1 MPHSIIDISNISQY
15 LSGSALTDDIDV
27 PDGHYAE
34 ENMKTTVVPN
44 RNAIMLSI
52 AFGVAAGEKSSAVA
66 AAVHAGDH
74 FIYPDCRPEFVDTFR
89 AMQNCALEGVW
100 DVDLYAP
107 FVNISKADIAKIGHD
122 LGVKFENTWSCYKGG
137 KIHCGRCGTCV
148 ERQEAMHLAG
158 IKDKTEYEDSNYWKE
173 KVSEEKINE

>member
-1 MPHSIIDISNISQY
+1 
-15 LSGSALTDDIDV
+15 
-27 PDGHYAE
+27 
-34 ENMKTTVVPN
+34 
-44 RNAIMLSI
+44 
-52 AFGVAAGEKSSAVA
+52 
-66 AAVHAGDH
+66 
-74 FIYPDCRPEFVDTFR
+74 
-89 AMQNCALEGVW
+89 MQNCALEGVW

-107 FVNISKADIAKIGHD
+107 FVNISKADIAKIGYD

-173 KVSEEKINE
+173 KVRDAQPNN